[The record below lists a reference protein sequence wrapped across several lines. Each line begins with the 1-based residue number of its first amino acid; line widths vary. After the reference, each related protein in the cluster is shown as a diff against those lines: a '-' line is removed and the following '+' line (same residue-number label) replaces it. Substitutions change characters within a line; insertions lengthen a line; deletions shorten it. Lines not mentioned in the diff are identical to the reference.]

1 MKAKRIGI
9 ALALALTLGTGSLF
23 AQTIPN
29 FSQIQTDFG
38 QFADDIATTL
48 PAASTIGLNWSSAYI
63 GQLPHFGIGLATGFL
78 MAPTTG
84 LDALAGDF
92 GMSSLSS
99 ALGGYSGMIGVP
111 IPAAV
116 LEARIGGLF
125 LPFDVGIKVG
135 FIPNQTNLGNFL
147 PAGMNLNF
155 HLYGIDIRYPLV
167 KEGLLKPAV
176 SVGLG
181 FNHFDGYFSAPVGS
195 TITVGSIYD
204 PTISANQT
212 LTMAAPDALFKWNS
226 NAIDATIQVS
236 KSILYI
242 LTPYVGFGATYG
254 ISQAGG
260 GLSAKMQLNGVDM
273 TQAQAQAIEQYYA
286 AATGQTVSFD
296 PSQGF
301 TVLKNANGFSF
312 RVYAGTSLNIWVLKL
327 DVDGIYNLS
336 TGKLGMNL
344 GTRVQF

>member
-9 ALALALTLGTGSLF
+9 ALALALTLGTGTLF
-23 AQTIPN
+23 AQIPS
-29 FSQIQTDFG
+29 FAQVQTDFG

-84 LDALAGDF
+84 LSALAGDF
-92 GMSSLSS
+92 GMTSLTS
-99 ALGGYSGMIGVP
+99 ALGGYSGLIGVP

-116 LEARIGGLF
+116 VEARIGGIF

-135 FIPNQTNLGNFL
+135 FIPTQANLGNFL

-155 HLYGIDIRYPLV
+155 HLYGIDVRYPLV

-181 FNHFDGYFSAPVGS
+181 FNHFDGYFSSPIGSGYTIGSVHFPDGS
-195 TITVGSIYD
+195 THSMGFS
-204 PTISANQT
+204 
-212 LTMAAPDALFKWNS
+212 APDALFKWNS
-226 NAIDATIQVS
+226 NAIDATVQVS

-242 LTPYVGFGATYG
+242 LTPYIGFGATYG

-260 GLSAKMQLNGVDM
+260 GINSSMTLDGSAM
-273 TQAQAQAIEQYYA
+273 TAQQARYIEQYYA
-286 AATGQTVSFD
+286 ATGQTISVD
-296 PSQGF
+296 PTQGF
-301 TVLKNANGFSF
+301 SILKNANGFSF
-312 RVYAGTSLNIWVLKL
+312 RVYGGTSLNLWVFKV
-327 DVDGIYNLS
+327 DVDGIYNIS
-336 TGKLGMNL
+336 SGKLGLNIGSRL
-344 GTRVQF
+344 QF